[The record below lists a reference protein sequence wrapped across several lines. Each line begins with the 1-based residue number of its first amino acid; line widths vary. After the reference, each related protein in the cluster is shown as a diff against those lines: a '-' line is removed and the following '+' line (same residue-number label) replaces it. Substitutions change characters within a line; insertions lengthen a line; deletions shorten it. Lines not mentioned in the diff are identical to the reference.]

1 MHCSQEVSKAWVTH
15 SYWNFK
21 NFEIWMAFQKYLQV
35 MSFMQIL
42 DIQLIT
48 LAILSLFYLPCLKS
62 HVQYY
67 LQATAWHD

>member
-1 MHCSQEVSKAWVTH
+1 
-15 SYWNFK
+15 
-21 NFEIWMAFQKYLQV
+21 MAFQKYLQV

-48 LAILSLFYLPCLKS
+48 LAILSLFYLPFLKS

>member
-1 MHCSQEVSKAWVTH
+1 
-15 SYWNFK
+15 
-21 NFEIWMAFQKYLQV
+21 MAFQKYLQV

>member
-1 MHCSQEVSKAWVTH
+1 
-15 SYWNFK
+15 
-21 NFEIWMAFQKYLQV
+21 

-48 LAILSLFYLPCLKS
+48 LAILSLFYFYLPFLKS

>member
-48 LAILSLFYLPCLKS
+48 LAILSLFYLPFLKS

-67 LQATAWHD
+67 IQATAWHD